1 MNTTTTDFP
10 GGQPGPSADTP
21 DPEAEAR
28 PRTLSR
34 PRHDRMVAGV
44 AAGIARYVGVDVL
57 LVRIAFAVLTLVGG
71 IGIPLYVVCWLLV
84 PDEGSTQSILAEFIS
99 TMQSWRK

>member
-10 GGQPGPSADTP
+10 GGQPGPSGVTP
-21 DPEAEAR
+21 EPEAEAR
-28 PRTLSR
+28 SRTLSR
-34 PRHDRMVAGV
+34 PRDDRMVAGV

-71 IGIPLYVVCWLLV
+71 VGIPLYVACWLLV
-84 PDEGSTQSILAEFIS
+84 PDEGSTQSIIADLTS
-99 TMQSWRK
+99 TMQSWRN